1 MCSTRSPRTSSV
13 CMARRLGAVSCSTST
28 LFVGW
33 VVGDA
38 RAHVPLDHE
47 LNHAHSNTGACNVRF
62 RESLLIGDAS
72 CGCPQLPIYLC
83 GPPAGHTC
91 KSRRPAAAR
100 AGPAVDE
107 PDSRVFTSR
116 AIHASHELPA
126 HTKPTAS
133 PTGEW
138 KGPTRRVQGHIHAH
152 NSRCRAPQGQD
163 GPTVRVKAQHCAN
176 RHSSPWHRQARLT
189 DYGEQSDR
197 PGTRGS
203 RSPHAGDECVDI
215 VAAEAVS
222 DHLRRHAA
230 RSVRC
235 GYMGRWLG

>member
-1 MCSTRSPRTSSV
+1 MCDGVV
-13 CMARRLGAVSCSTST
+13 CRG
-28 LFVGW
+28 
-33 VVGDA
+33 
-38 RAHVPLDHE
+38 
-47 LNHAHSNTGACNVRF
+47 
-62 RESLLIGDAS
+62 
-72 CGCPQLPIYLC
+72 
-83 GPPAGHTC
+83 
-91 KSRRPAAAR
+91 
-100 AGPAVDE
+100 AGPAVGE

-176 RHSSPWHRQARLT
+176 RHSSPWHRHARLT

-230 RSVRC
+230 RSVMWVHGKVAGIGWRARFECAYHRC
-235 GYMGRWLG
+235 SRRGCSGRHLMHHLLIQALDSSACAGEAAFFLTSSSSTTSFRKSGFIVA